1 MSEGSRVGGRAMVVS
16 GAFTVAGRNESL
28 VKKGEAMCLGVH
40 LDAERGVTY
49 IWERCLSGP
58 GKMAWCL

>member
-1 MSEGSRVGGRAMVVS
+1 MVVS
-16 GAFTVAGRNESL
+16 GAFTVTGRNESL
-28 VKKGEAMCLGVH
+28 VKKGEATCLGVH